1 MRSAIWLL
9 TKALK
14 PVAARWARPRY
25 FGRHDLA
32 SIGAC
37 RIAIVA
43 CHWVGDTFWATQVI
57 EPLQRRFPGSEV
69 YAISKPSGLELWNGL
84 VEADHRIAAAA
95 VVSDRRREEVSWPA
109 IAARAAELRAIG
121 FDLVID
127 LTGNR
132 YSAYFTFLLR
142 PAVALGF
149 DGGELGW
156 LYSQRVADAAR
167 PKRHLSERP
176 FRVIEPLLSGWGEPF
191 AYPRPLR
198 PPTPACPPDEV
209 RRALNLPDGPYYVI
223 SPGAGWAAKEWKAE
237 NFIAA
242 GRRLRKPG
250 ARIVVAGSQ
259 GQGAI
264 CQRVAG
270 EIDGAVT
277 LVGQSIGRLA
287 ALLQQAEGVLCN
299 DSGAGHLAAAMGRR
313 TAVVFIK
320 SRGGRLVTDPDLCA
334 PLGPPGTAKVFY
346 SDAEIADVVEFLEGA
361 GLPY

>member
-1 MRSAIWLL
+1 MRSAISLL

-14 PVAARWARPRY
+14 PAAARWARPRY

-32 SIGAC
+32 SIGAR

-43 CHWVGDTFWATQVI
+43 CHWVGDTFWATQVA

-142 PAVALGF
+142 PVVALGF

-198 PPTPACPPDEV
+198 PPTSPPS
-209 RRALNLPDGPYYVI
+209 RYRCCATASASI
-223 SPGAGWAAKEWKAE
+223 SPPARMKL
-237 NFIAA
+237 
-242 GRRLRKPG
+242 RLTT
-250 ARIVVAGSQ
+250 S
-259 GQGAI
+259 
-264 CQRVAG
+264 
-270 EIDGAVT
+270 
-277 LVGQSIGRLA
+277 S
-287 ALLQQAEGVLCN
+287 
-299 DSGAGHLAAAMGRR
+299 SG
-313 TAVVFIK
+313 FW
-320 SRGGRLVTDPDLCA
+320 
-334 PLGPPGTAKVFY
+334 GTQINNKHN
-346 SDAEIADVVEFLEGA
+346 
-361 GLPY
+361 